1 MADAEQSPD
10 HTMSPDPVAENAL
23 SVAAVPGLAQ
33 GSVVL
38 DASEPPKVSASF
50 IWLLVSS
57 TFGLYLAFIAPV
69 GISLAVRV
77 QQLAPAHPE
86 YLGYIT
92 GAGSIVALLSIP
104 LVGVISDGTRS
115 RLGRRRPFILIGSL
129 VGFAALIVMA
139 SAPSI
144 ATLGVGWALAQ
155 LGFGNALT
163 GLVNVTA
170 DRLPESQRG
179 RVSGLT
185 GFVQLVAPVAGVGL
199 AAGFVSN
206 NYLLFLVPG
215 LVGVLL
221 GLVFV
226 VFARGDDSRALPPAE
241 RLRWNTLLPKY
252 VFNPRQYP
260 AFGWNWLGRFL
271 VYFALSLSTT
281 FTSFYFAEKAGTTVA
296 EIAGLFAIAS
306 IAGIGAAALGALG
319 GGILSDRLRRRRIF
333 VLVACV
339 VFACGAVILAFAP
352 GMTIVIIG
360 FVVVN
365 LGTGIFSSV
374 DQAIVLDILPERE
387 AHAGRFVGI
396 NQLALQIGQSVAP
409 LTAPALLL
417 VGATAGQ
424 QNYGLL
430 FLLAAGCTVAGGLI
444 IYLKVSG
451 SR

>member
-1 MADAEQSPD
+1 MVDAEQPASREALAG
-10 HTMSPDPVAENAL
+10 PVAENVL
-23 SVAAVPGLAQ
+23 SEAAVPGLAQ
-33 GSVVL
+33 GP
-38 DASEPPKVSASF
+38 AAIGAEGMPKVSTSF
-50 IWLLVSS
+50 IWLLVLS

-86 YLGYIT
+86 YLGYVI

-104 LVGVISDGTRS
+104 LIGVISDGTRS

-129 VGFAALIVMA
+129 IGLGSLIVMA

-144 ATLGVGWALAQ
+144 AVLGVGRALAQ
-155 LGFGNALT
+155 LGLGNAIT
-163 GLVNVTA
+163 GLVNLTA
-170 DRLPESQRG
+170 DPLPESQRG
-179 RVSGLT
+179 RVSGFT
-185 GFVQLVAPVAGVGL
+185 GFVQLVAPVVGVGL
-199 AAGFVSN
+199 AAGFVN
-206 NYLLFLVPG
+206 NNFLLFLVPG
-215 LVGVLL
+215 LIGVVL
-221 GLVFV
+221 GLSFV
-226 VFARGDDSRALPPAE
+226 VFARGDDARGLPRAE
-241 RLRWNTLLPKY
+241 RLRWRTVLSKY
-252 VFNPRQYP
+252 VFDPRRYP

-281 FTSFYFAEKAGTTVA
+281 FTTFYFAQKAGATIA
-296 EIAGLFAIAS
+296 QIAGLFAVAS
-306 IAGIGAAALGALG
+306 VAGIGAAAIGALG
-319 GGILSDRLRRRRIF
+319 GGILSDRLQRRRIF

-339 VFACGAVILAFAP
+339 VFAAGAVVLALAP
-352 GMTIVIIG
+352 DMTVVIIG

-365 LGTGIFSSV
+365 LGTGIFSAV

-396 NQLALQIGQSVAP
+396 NQLALQIGQSAAP

-417 VGATAGQ
+417 IGASADQ

-430 FLLAAGCTVAGGLI
+430 FLLAAVCTVAGGLI
-444 IYLKVSG
+444 IFFKVTG

>member
-1 MADAEQSPD
+1 MADAEPAGVEDARESLG
-10 HTMSPDPVAENAL
+10 ENAF

-33 GSVVL
+33 GTLVL
-38 DASEPPKVSASF
+38 GAAGPSKVSASF
-50 IWLLVSS
+50 IWLLVLS

-77 QQLAPAHPE
+77 EQLAPAHPE
-86 YLGYIT
+86 YLGYII
-92 GAGSIVALLSIP
+92 GVGSIVALLSIP
-104 LVGVISDGTRS
+104 LIGVISDGTRS
-115 RLGRRRPFILIGSL
+115 RFGRRRPFILIGSL
-129 VGFAALIVMA
+129 IGLGSLIVMA

-144 ATLGVGWALAQ
+144 AFLGVGWALAQ

-179 RVSGLT
+179 RVSGFT
-185 GFVQLVAPVAGVGL
+185 GFVQLVAPVVGVGL
-199 AAGFVSN
+199 AAGFVN
-206 NYLLFLVPG
+206 DNFLLFLVPG
-215 LVGVLL
+215 LIGVVL
-221 GLVFV
+221 GLTFV
-226 VFARGDDSRALPPAE
+226 VFARGDDSRGLPSAE
-241 RLRWNTLLPKY
+241 RLTLRSLLPKY
-252 VFNPRQYP
+252 IFNPRQHP

-281 FTSFYFAEKAGTTVA
+281 FTTFYFAQKAGTTIA
-296 EIAGLFAIAS
+296 EIAGLFAVAS
-306 IAGIGAAALGALG
+306 IAGIGAAAIGALG
-319 GGILSDRLRRRRIF
+319 GGILSDRLQRRRIF

-339 VFACGAVILAFAP
+339 VFAAGAVVLALAP
-352 GMTIVIIG
+352 DMTVVIIG
-360 FVVVN
+360 FVVIN
-365 LGTGIFSSV
+365 LGTGIFSAV

-417 VGATAGQ
+417 IGASDDQ

-430 FLLAAGCTVAGGLI
+430 FLLAALCTVAGGLI
-444 IYLKVSG
+444 IYVKVTG

>member
-1 MADAEQSPD
+1 MMDAHRPADGESAPE
-10 HTMSPDPVAENAL
+10 PVAENAL
-23 SVAAVPGLAQ
+23 TAAAIPGLAQ
-33 GSVVL
+33 GAVIL
-38 DASEPPKVSASF
+38 DAAEPPKVSASF
-50 IWLLVSS
+50 IWLLVLS

-77 QQLAPAHPE
+77 EQLAPAHPE
-86 YLGYIT
+86 YLGYIV
-92 GAGSIVALLSIP
+92 GVGSIVALLSIP
-104 LVGVISDGTRS
+104 LVGVLSDGTRS

-129 VGFAALIVMA
+129 IGLGSLLVMA

-144 ATLGVGWALAQ
+144 AVLGLGWALAQ

-179 RVSGLT
+179 RVSGFT
-185 GFVQLVAPVAGVGL
+185 GFVQLVAPVVGVGL
-199 AAGFVSN
+199 AAGFVSDN
-206 NYLLFLVPG
+206 FLLFLVPG
-215 LVGVLL
+215 LIGVVL

-226 VFARGDDSRALPPAE
+226 VFARGDDARGLPPAE
-241 RLRWNTLLPKY
+241 RLSWKTLLPKY
-252 VFNPRQYP
+252 VFDPRKYP

-281 FTSFYFAEKAGTTVA
+281 FTTFYFAQKAGTTIA
-296 EIAGLFAIAS
+296 EIAGLFAVAS
-306 IAGIGAAALGALG
+306 IAGIGAAAIGALG

-333 VLVACV
+333 VLVACL
-339 VFACGAVILAFAP
+339 VFAGGAVILALAP
-352 GMTIVIIG
+352 DMTVVIVG

-365 LGTGIFSSV
+365 LGTGIFSAV

-417 VGATAGQ
+417 IGASADQ

-430 FLLAAGCTVAGGLI
+430 FLLAAGCTIAGGLVI
-444 IYLKVSG
+444 FFKVTG